1 MPTFKSASELS
12 ETQRASLRSLMLA
25 LADTKLFLGF
35 HYGEWTFGTP
45 ALEACIAACSMSQD
59 EFGHLRLLHA
69 CLTSQFEDQSQ
80 DLLERREISTFANV
94 SSLDKPLQSWSDFVA
109 ANLLVD
115 GAMTVLLS
123 AMQGSAFEPV
133 ANFVDK
139 MVEEEKHHVRN
150 AQGWFR
156 SLATANAQTQAALAD
171 SCRRMLAAT
180 LEWLGPG
187 DQENANAL
195 VNGGILNMPWNR
207 LQQNF
212 LDWAGPLA
220 EEYRLDLGLVRQNGN
235 WAPRHSPDFNAWNP
249 ITRRCTATHPEEKL
263 LYHLRGSKN
272 DIFKLG
278 EA

>member
-12 ETQRASLRSLMLA
+12 ETQRSALRGLMLA

-69 CLTSQFEDQSQ
+69 CLAAQFNEEQQ
-80 DLLERREISTFANV
+80 ALLERRAISSFANV

-109 ANLLVD
+109 ANLLAD
-115 GAMTVLLS
+115 GAMTALLS
-123 AMQGSAFEPV
+123 ALQASAFEPV

-180 LEWLGPG
+180 LEWLGPH
-187 DQENANAL
+187 DQESANVLAEA
-195 VNGGILNMPWNR
+195 GILNKPWKQ

-212 LDWAGPLA
+212 LDWICPMA
-220 EEYRLDLGLVRQNGN
+220 EEYRLDLGMKRQNN
-235 WAPRHSPDFNAWNP
+235 RWVPHPAPDFSAWNP
-249 ITRRCTATHPEEKL
+249 ATRRCAATHPDEKL